1 MSDPK
6 PSSSGLDSQPPSGR
20 YRFSGQTPLD
30 VQEGV
35 HPEMQNPGSGGGAAP
50 NTPEELLKMQA
61 TPPTPNRPDKPVN
74 GDKLT
79 TKVKDV
85 LALLEKLNTS
95 AAEDK
100 EVALSILR
108 HLETFHDDAVDDM
121 VKSTESERSQVA
133 AWAVDADRLMFCRRL
148 LESIDL

>member
-1 MSDPK
+1 
-6 PSSSGLDSQPPSGR
+6 
-20 YRFSGQTPLD
+20 
-30 VQEGV
+30 
-35 HPEMQNPGSGGGAAP
+35 
-50 NTPEELLKMQA
+50 MQA

-79 TKVKDV
+79 AKVKDV

-100 EVALSILR
+100 EVALTILR

-121 VKSTESERSQVA
+121 VNSAESERSQVA